1 MLKVIYRSETQQ
13 ATKRLSEQNIKQPIM
28 MLKTILNFSGV
39 EVLSREELKNM
50 NGSGPVQTVC
60 TIPWTPFPYSGPCI
74 MLPQDTPVLPLDPF
88 PEEPLLK
95 P

>member
-1 MLKVIYRSETQQ
+1 MLKVIYRSENQQ
-13 ATKRLSEQNIKQPIM
+13 SRKSLIEQNIKQPIM

-50 NGSGPVQTVC
+50 NGNGPVQTAC
-60 TIPWTPFPYSGPCI
+60 TLPWTPFPYSGPCI
-74 MLPQDTPVLPLDPF
+74 MLPQNTF
-88 PEEPLLK
+88 PEKPLLK

>member
-13 ATKRLSEQNIKQPIM
+13 PTKSLREQNIKQPVM

-50 NGSGPVQTVC
+50 NGSGGQRC
-60 TIPWTPFPYSGPCI
+60 TIPWTPFPYNGPCI
-74 MLPQDTPVLPLDPF
+74 MLPPVTPVEPLEPF